1 MAEPHRQPAS
11 AAARSPGSPTV
22 TIMVAGRA
30 GAGTLVRIVGR
41 LDAREAPR
49 VAREL
54 AAVNR
59 LPRRGPPRLT
69 LDLSGVSYLDDTG
82 LEVLLQ
88 LQDRLAAQGG
98 ELELQSPTAAGRS
111 AASSRSSSSAIR
123 LRAAAAVHSG
133 SVRADR

>member
-1 MAEPHRQPAS
+1 MADPHRQPAS

-98 ELELQSPTAAGRS
+98 ELELQSPTAAVVRLLHEAHLHG
-111 AASSRSSSSAIR
+111 AAG
-123 LRAAAAVHSG
+123 LRAPARELRPPTG
-133 SVRADR
+133 P

>member
-1 MAEPHRQPAS
+1 MAEPHRHPAS
-11 AAARSPGSPTV
+11 AADRALGSSTV
-22 TIMVAGRA
+22 TILVAGRS
-30 GAGTLVRIVGR
+30 GGGTLVRIIGR

-69 LDLSGVSYLDDTG
+69 LDLSGVRYLDDAG

-88 LQDRLAAQGG
+88 LQERLTAEGG
-98 ELELQSPTAAGRS
+98 ELELQSPTAAVVRLLHEAHLHGAAGLRS
-111 AASSRSSSSAIR
+111 PAGGTGPPI
-123 LRAAAAVHSG
+123 G
-133 SVRADR
+133 S